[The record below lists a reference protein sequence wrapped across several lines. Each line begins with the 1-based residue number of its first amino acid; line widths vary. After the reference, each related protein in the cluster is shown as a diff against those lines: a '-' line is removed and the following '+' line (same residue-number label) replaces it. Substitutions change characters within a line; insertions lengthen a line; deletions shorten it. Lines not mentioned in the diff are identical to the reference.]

1 MSRQNIDFK
10 AIADRIKSVRKELK
24 LSQEMFGKAID
35 FRRQD
40 IHAIETGKRQPGL
53 TVLYR
58 MAITY
63 ELSLDWLV
71 TGIGDKNLK

>member
-1 MSRQNIDFK
+1 MSRQNVDFE
-10 AIADRIKSVRKELK
+10 AIRNRIKEVRKELK
-24 LSQEMFGKAID
+24 LSQEMFGKAVD

-58 MAITY
+58 IALQFN
-63 ELSLDWLV
+63 LSLDWLV
-71 TGIGDKNLK
+71 TGRGRKNPD